1 MQAIFTGERVKRY
14 HNTTQLCIALLP
26 TPCPE
31 RTATRLGGRAR
42 VCWEWSFLKN

>member
-42 VCWEWSFLKN
+42 VFWEWSFLKN